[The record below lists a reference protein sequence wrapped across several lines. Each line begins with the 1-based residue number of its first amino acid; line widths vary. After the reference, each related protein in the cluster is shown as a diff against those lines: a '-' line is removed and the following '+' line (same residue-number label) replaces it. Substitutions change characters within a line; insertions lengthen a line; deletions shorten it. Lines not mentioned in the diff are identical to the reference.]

1 MMLERFRLRRRLN
14 RNKSDPAAAGA
25 ACSEA
30 DARYSE
36 EVTAAWHALDDEAKQ
51 DLLAAAKELK
61 QVYEQYGITT
71 VFQCC
76 RSGPLRSGPLRTAA
90 DIRAEI
96 ESIRASVAGVSLD
109 I

>member
-1 MMLERFRLRRRLN
+1 MLERFRPRRRLN

-25 ACSEA
+25 AWSEA

-36 EVTAAWHALDDEAKQ
+36 EVTAAWQALDDEAKK

-61 QVYEQYGITT
+61 QAYEQYGITT
-71 VFQCC
+71 VFHCY
-76 RSGPLRSGPLRTAA
+76 RSGPPRSGPLRTAA
-90 DIRAEI
+90 DIRAEA
-96 ESIRASVAGVSLD
+96 ESIRASVTSASPD